1 MAILIDEKKR
11 VLVQGITGREGRAR
25 TRLMREYGT
34 NVVGG
39 VTPGKGGQSVLGVPV
54 FNTPQE
60 AVNSLGNIDVSVVFV
75 PAAGVK
81 DAAISAIEAGIKLAV
96 LVPDR
101 VPVWDAMEIAA
112 AAKAN
117 DAMFL
122 GPNTLGALSPG
133 KAVVGMIGGR
143 AESARQWFKP
153 GVPKGVGVISRSG
166 GMASSTGYY
175 LGQAGV
181 RLSSIVHIG
190 GDAVIGIRLPDA
202 ALMFEADP
210 LTEAIVIFGEIGSS
224 QEEELSQLIADR
236 KITKP
241 VIAYIGGKAAREGT
255 RFSHAGA
262 IIEGGRGTHAGKV
275 KALREAG
282 ATVVDAF
289 GELPGA
295 VVAILEQIKGQSL
308 MSEADKKAVWHSGI
322 TRIQPNKVAVRGYDI
337 AELMGHVSFGAAV
350 YLILTGELP
359 SPAIARLMDAILVSS
374 IDHGATPPS
383 ALSARN
389 VASTGATL
397 SASVAAGI
405 MSINRH
411 HGGAIEDCAR
421 QLKAIAD
428 RAARDSISLEEA
440 ATRTLRT
447 MSEAGERMSGF
458 GHRVHTKDPR
468 TARLFELARE
478 AGVDGVHMQAARAVE
493 KAFADAK
500 KSLPINVDGAIGAIL
515 ADLGMNPA
523 AFNGIFMIARTP
535 GLIAHVIEEQTREK
549 PTGPLSLRHAM
560 RSRPPSARTTCS
572 TSPAA
577 RPPTLR
583 RPCTTRS
590 RAITTRPTPGATSLR
605 CLSPSARPLP
615 ARANGKIYVAG
626 GFIGGTSVTNALRI
640 YDIAT
645 NTWTSGAN
653 MPTSPGVEAAAAAV
667 VNGKFYVMG
676 GDDFTNGLNTTFI
689 YDIATN
695 TWTTG
700 ATLPD
705 SRTNTY
711 GTASNGL
718 IYVYGGVI
726 LPAFTTTDTLLRYDP
741 VANSWTNLGSAGTAG
756 LRQLRR
762 HLAFRHGPTADHRR
776 RGLHWCLHHRH
787 PHLHHQRRYVQRR
800 PGDDR
805 QPRRARAGHPA

>member
-39 VTPGKGGQSVLGVPV
+39 VTPGKGGQTVLGVPV

-101 VPVWDAMEIAA
+101 VPVWAAMEIAA

-117 DAMFL
+117 NAMFL

-181 RLSSIVHIG
+181 RISSIVHIG

-224 QEEELSQLIADR
+224 QEEELAQLIAAR

-275 KALREAG
+275 KALRAAG
-282 ATVVDAF
+282 ATVVEAF

-295 VVAILEQIKGQSL
+295 VVTILEQIKGQSL
-308 MSEADKKAVWHSGI
+308 MSEAEKKAVWHSGI
-322 TRIQPNKVAVRGYDI
+322 TRIEPNKVAVRGYNI
-337 AELMGHVSFGAAV
+337 AELMGRVSFGAAV

-359 SPAIARLMDAILVSS
+359 SPAVARLMDAILVSS

-383 ALSARN
+383 ALAART
-389 VASTGATL
+389 VASTGASL
-397 SASVAAGI
+397 SQAVAAGI
-405 MSINRH
+405 MSINKH
-411 HGGAIEDCAR
+411 HGGAIEDGAR
-421 QLKAIAD
+421 YLGSLLANAQSQRRPIGAVAADEVSRIKAAGD
-428 RAARDSISLEEA
+428 RIP
-440 ATRTLRT
+440 
-447 MSEAGERMSGF
+447 GF
-458 GHRVHTKDPR
+458 GHR
-468 TARLFELARE
+468 
-478 AGVDGVHMQAARAVE
+478 
-493 KAFADAK
+493 
-500 KSLPINVDGAIGAIL
+500 
-515 ADLGMNPA
+515 
-523 AFNGIFMIARTP
+523 
-535 GLIAHVIEEQTREK
+535 
-549 PTGPLSLRHAM
+549 
-560 RSRPPSARTTCS
+560 
-572 TSPAA
+572 
-577 RPPTLR
+577 
-583 RPCTTRS
+583 
-590 RAITTRPTPGATSLR
+590 
-605 CLSPSARPLP
+605 
-615 ARANGKIYVAG
+615 
-626 GFIGGTSVTNALRI
+626 
-640 YDIAT
+640 
-645 NTWTSGAN
+645 
-653 MPTSPGVEAAAAAV
+653 
-667 VNGKFYVMG
+667 
-676 GDDFTNGLNTTFI
+676 
-689 YDIATN
+689 
-695 TWTTG
+695 
-700 ATLPD
+700 
-705 SRTNTY
+705 
-711 GTASNGL
+711 
-718 IYVYGGVI
+718 
-726 LPAFTTTDTLLRYDP
+726 
-741 VANSWTNLGSAGTAG
+741 
-756 LRQLRR
+756 
-762 HLAFRHGPTADHRR
+762 
-776 RGLHWCLHHRH
+776 
-787 PHLHHQRRYVQRR
+787 
-800 PGDDR
+800 
-805 QPRRARAGHPA
+805 

>member
-1 MAILIDEKKR
+1 MAILIDETKR

-34 NVVGG
+34 NVVAG
-39 VTPGKGGQSVLGVPV
+39 VTPGKGGQSVLDVPV
-54 FNTPQE
+54 FNTPQD
-60 AVNSLGNIDVSVVFV
+60 AVNSLRKIDISVLFV

-81 DAAISAIEAGIKLAV
+81 DAAISAIEAGVKLAV

-117 DAMFL
+117 DATFL
-122 GPNTLGALSPG
+122 GPNTLGVLSPG
-133 KAVVGMIGGR
+133 KGVVGMIGGR

-175 LGQAGV
+175 LGQSGV
-181 RLSSIVHIG
+181 RISTIVHIG

-202 ALMFEADP
+202 ALMFEQDP

-224 QEEELSQLIADR
+224 QEEELAQLIIDR
-236 KITKP
+236 RVTKP

-275 KALREAG
+275 KALREAR

-289 GELPGA
+289 GELPDA
-295 VVAILEQIKGQSL
+295 VVQILKKLKGESL
-308 MSEADKKAVWHSGI
+308 MSEADKNAVWNTAI

-337 AELMGHVSFGAAV
+337 AELMGRVSFGAAV

-359 SPAIARLMDAILVSS
+359 SPTVARLMDAILVSS

-383 ALSARN
+383 ALAARS

-428 RAARDSISLEEA
+428 RATRESIPMDEA
-440 ATRTLRT
+440 AARTVAAMR
-447 MSEAGERMSGF
+447 EAGERMPGF
-458 GHRVHTKDPR
+458 GHRLHTKDPR
-468 TARLFELARE
+468 TTRLFELARE

-493 KAFADAK
+493 KAFTDAK

-523 AFNGIFMIARTP
+523 ALNGIFMIARTP
-535 GLIAHVIEEQTREK
+535 GLVAHVIEEQTRER
-549 PTGPLSLRHAM
+549 PM
-560 RSRPPSARTTCS
+560 R
-572 TSPAA
+572 
-577 RPPTLR
+577 
-583 RPCTTRS
+583 
-590 RAITTRPTPGATSLR
+590 
-605 CLSPSARPLP
+605 
-615 ARANGKIYVAG
+615 
-626 GFIGGTSVTNALRI
+626 RI
-640 YDIAT
+640 
-645 NTWTSGAN
+645 
-653 MPTSPGVEAAAAAV
+653 
-667 VNGKFYVMG
+667 
-676 GDDFTNGLNTTFI
+676 
-689 YDIATN
+689 
-695 TWTTG
+695 
-700 ATLPD
+700 
-705 SRTNTY
+705 
-711 GTASNGL
+711 
-718 IYVYGGVI
+718 
-726 LPAFTTTDTLLRYDP
+726 DP
-741 VANSWTNLGSAGTAG
+741 VN
-756 LRQLRR
+756 
-762 HLAFRHGPTADHRR
+762 HGYDGP
-776 RGLHWCLHHRH
+776 
-787 PHLHHQRRYVQRR
+787 P
-800 PGDDR
+800 
-805 QPRRARAGHPA
+805 PRKISS

>member
-1 MAILIDEKKR
+1 MAILIDDKKR

-34 NVVGG
+34 NVVAG
-39 VTPGKGGQSVLGVPV
+39 VTPGKGGQNVLGVPV

-60 AVNSLGNIDVSVVFV
+60 AVQSLGKIDVSVVFV

-81 DAAISAIEAGIKLAV
+81 NAAISAIEAGIKLAV

-181 RLSSIVHIG
+181 RLSTIVHIG

-202 ALMFEADP
+202 ALMFEDDP
-210 LTEAIVIFGEIGSS
+210 VTEAIVIFGEIGSS
-224 QEEELSQLIADR
+224 QEEELAQMIANR

-282 ATVVDAF
+282 AIVVDAF
-289 GELPGA
+289 GELPDA
-295 VVAILEQIKGQSL
+295 VVQNLKKIKGQSL
-308 MSEADKKAVWHSGI
+308 MSEAEKNAVWHSAI
-322 TRIQPNKVAVRGYDI
+322 TRTEPNKVAVRGYDI
-337 AELMGHVSFGAAV
+337 AELMGRMSFGAAV

-359 SPAIARLMDAILVSS
+359 AAAIARLMDAILVSS

-383 ALSARN
+383 ALAART

-405 MSINRH
+405 ASINRH

-428 RAARDSISLEEA
+428 RAARESISIDEA
-440 ATRTLRT
+440 AAGTLAAMR
-447 MSEAGERMSGF
+447 EAGERMPGF
-458 GHRVHTKDPR
+458 GHRLHTKDPR

-500 KSLPINVDGAIGAIL
+500 KALPINVDGAIGAIL

-523 AFNGIFMIARTP
+523 AFNGIFMTARTP
-535 GLIAHVIEEQTREK
+535 GLVAHVIEEQTRER
-549 PTGPLSLRHAM
+549 PM
-560 RSRPPSARTTCS
+560 R
-572 TSPAA
+572 
-577 RPPTLR
+577 
-583 RPCTTRS
+583 
-590 RAITTRPTPGATSLR
+590 
-605 CLSPSARPLP
+605 
-615 ARANGKIYVAG
+615 
-626 GFIGGTSVTNALRI
+626 RI
-640 YDIAT
+640 
-645 NTWTSGAN
+645 
-653 MPTSPGVEAAAAAV
+653 
-667 VNGKFYVMG
+667 
-676 GDDFTNGLNTTFI
+676 
-689 YDIATN
+689 
-695 TWTTG
+695 
-700 ATLPD
+700 
-705 SRTNTY
+705 
-711 GTASNGL
+711 
-718 IYVYGGVI
+718 
-726 LPAFTTTDTLLRYDP
+726 DP
-741 VANSWTNLGSAGTAG
+741 VN
-756 LRQLRR
+756 
-762 HLAFRHGPTADHRR
+762 HGYDGP
-776 RGLHWCLHHRH
+776 
-787 PHLHHQRRYVQRR
+787 R
-800 PGDDR
+800 PRKLSDE
-805 QPRRARAGHPA
+805 

>member
-1 MAILIDEKKR
+1 MAILIDEKKC

-34 NVVGG
+34 NVVAG
-39 VTPGKGGQSVLGVPV
+39 VTPDKGGQTVLGVPV

-60 AVNSLGNIDVSVVFV
+60 AVDSLGKIDISVLFV

-81 DAAISAIEAGIKLAV
+81 NAAISAIDAGIKLTV

-117 DAMFL
+117 GAMFL

-133 KAVVGMIGGR
+133 KGVIGMIGGR
-143 AESARQWFKP
+143 AESARQWFKL
-153 GVPKGVGVISRSG
+153 GIPKGVGVISRSG

-181 RLSSIVHIG
+181 RLSTIVHIG
-190 GDAVIGIRLPDA
+190 GDAVLGLRIPDA

-210 LTEAIVIFGEIGSS
+210 STEAVVVFGEIGSS
-224 QEEELSQLIADR
+224 QEEELAELIRDR
-236 KITKP
+236 KVTKP

-289 GELPGA
+289 GELPDA
-295 VVAILEQIKGQSL
+295 VVKILKQMKGQSL
-308 MSEADKKAVWHSGI
+308 MSEADRKATWNTAI
-322 TRIQPNKVAVRGYDI
+322 TRVEPNRVGVRGYDI
-337 AELMGHVSFGAAV
+337 AELMGRVSFGAAV

-383 ALSARN
+383 ALAART

-411 HGGAIEDCAR
+411 HGGAIENCAR

-428 RAARDSISLEEA
+428 RSVRDSISMDEA
-440 ATRTLRT
+440 ATRTLAT
-447 MSEAGERMSGF
+447 MREKGERMPGF
-458 GHRVHTKDPR
+458 GHRLHTKDPR

-478 AGVDGVHMQAARAVE
+478 AGIDGAHMQAARAVE

-515 ADLGMNPA
+515 ADLRMNPA
-523 AFNGIFMIARTP
+523 AFNGVFMIARTP
-535 GLIAHVIEEQTREK
+535 GLIAHVLEEQTREK
-549 PTGPLSLRHAM
+549 PMRRIDPVNHGYDGPAP
-560 RSRPPSARTTCS
+560 RSMP
-572 TSPAA
+572 
-577 RPPTLR
+577 
-583 RPCTTRS
+583 
-590 RAITTRPTPGATSLR
+590 
-605 CLSPSARPLP
+605 
-615 ARANGKIYVAG
+615 
-626 GFIGGTSVTNALRI
+626 GTS
-640 YDIAT
+640 
-645 NTWTSGAN
+645 
-653 MPTSPGVEAAAAAV
+653 
-667 VNGKFYVMG
+667 
-676 GDDFTNGLNTTFI
+676 
-689 YDIATN
+689 
-695 TWTTG
+695 
-700 ATLPD
+700 
-705 SRTNTY
+705 
-711 GTASNGL
+711 AS
-718 IYVYGGVI
+718 
-726 LPAFTTTDTLLRYDP
+726 
-741 VANSWTNLGSAGTAG
+741 
-756 LRQLRR
+756 
-762 HLAFRHGPTADHRR
+762 
-776 RGLHWCLHHRH
+776 
-787 PHLHHQRRYVQRR
+787 
-800 PGDDR
+800 
-805 QPRRARAGHPA
+805 

>member
-117 DAMFL
+117 GAMFL

-133 KAVVGMIGGR
+133 KAVIGMIGGR

-153 GVPKGVGVISRSG
+153 GMPKGVGVISRSG

-181 RLSSIVHIG
+181 RISTVVHIG

-202 ALMFEADP
+202 ALMFEVDP

-224 QEEELSQLIADR
+224 QEEELAQLIVDR

-241 VIAYIGGKAAREGT
+241 VIVYIGGKAAREGT

-289 GELPGA
+289 GDLPGA
-295 VVAILEQIKGQSL
+295 VVKILEQTEGESL
-308 MSEADKKAVWHSGI
+308 MSETEKNASWFTAI
-322 TRIQPNKVAVRGYDI
+322 TRVEPNKVAVRGYDI
-337 AELMGHVSFGAAV
+337 AELMGRVPFGAAV

-359 SPAIARLMDAILVSS
+359 SPAVARLMDAILVSS

-383 ALSARN
+383 ALAART

-397 SASVAAGI
+397 SASVAAGV

-428 RAARDSISLEEA
+428 CAAHESISLDEA
-440 ATRTLRT
+440 AARTLAT
-447 MSEAGERMSGF
+447 MREAGERMSGF
-458 GHRVHTKDPR
+458 GHRLHSKDPR

-478 AGVDGVHMQAARAVE
+478 AGVDGVHMQAARTVE

-535 GLIAHVIEEQTREK
+535 GLIAHVIEEQTRER
-549 PTGPLSLRHAM
+549 PM
-560 RSRPPSARTTCS
+560 R
-572 TSPAA
+572 
-577 RPPTLR
+577 
-583 RPCTTRS
+583 
-590 RAITTRPTPGATSLR
+590 
-605 CLSPSARPLP
+605 
-615 ARANGKIYVAG
+615 
-626 GFIGGTSVTNALRI
+626 RI
-640 YDIAT
+640 
-645 NTWTSGAN
+645 
-653 MPTSPGVEAAAAAV
+653 
-667 VNGKFYVMG
+667 
-676 GDDFTNGLNTTFI
+676 
-689 YDIATN
+689 
-695 TWTTG
+695 
-700 ATLPD
+700 
-705 SRTNTY
+705 
-711 GTASNGL
+711 
-718 IYVYGGVI
+718 
-726 LPAFTTTDTLLRYDP
+726 DP
-741 VANSWTNLGSAGTAG
+741 VN
-756 LRQLRR
+756 
-762 HLAFRHGPTADHRR
+762 HGYDGP
-776 RGLHWCLHHRH
+776 
-787 PHLHHQRRYVQRR
+787 P
-800 PGDDR
+800 
-805 QPRRARAGHPA
+805 PRSLSEKRSE

>member
-34 NVVGG
+34 NVVAG
-39 VTPGKGGQSVLGVPV
+39 VTPDKGGQSVLGVPV

-60 AVNSLGNIDVSVVFV
+60 AVNSLGKIDISVLFV

-81 DAAISAIEAGIKLAV
+81 DAAISAIDAGIKLTV

-112 AAKAN
+112 AAKTN
-117 DAMFL
+117 GAMFL

-133 KAVVGMIGGR
+133 KGVVGMIGGR

-153 GVPKGVGVISRSG
+153 GIPKGVGVISRSG

-181 RLSSIVHIG
+181 RLSTIVHIG
-190 GDAVIGIRLPDA
+190 GDAVLGIRIPDA

-210 LTEAIVIFGEIGSS
+210 FTEAIVIFGEIGSS
-224 QEEELSQLIADR
+224 QEEELAQLIVDR
-236 KITKP
+236 RVTKP
-241 VIAYIGGKAAREGT
+241 VIAYVGGKAAREGT

-289 GELPGA
+289 GELPDA
-295 VVAILEQIKGQSL
+295 VAQILRRMKGESL
-308 MSEADKKAVWHSGI
+308 MSEADKKAVWNTAI
-322 TRIQPNKVAVRGYDI
+322 TRVEPNKVAVRGYNI
-337 AELMGHVSFGAAV
+337 AGLMGQVSFGSAV
-350 YLILTGELP
+350 YLILTRELP
-359 SPAIARLMDAILVSS
+359 SPAVARLMDAILVSS

-383 ALSARN
+383 ALAART

-397 SASVAAGI
+397 SAAVAAGI

-428 RAARDSISLEEA
+428 RSVCESISMDEA
-440 ATRTLRT
+440 ATRTLAT
-447 MSEAGERMSGF
+447 MREAGERMPGF
-458 GHRVHTKDPR
+458 GHRLHTKDPR
-468 TARLFELARE
+468 TVRLFELARE
-478 AGVDGVHMQAARAVE
+478 AGIDGAHMQAARAVE

-549 PTGPLSLRHAM
+549 PM
-560 RSRPPSARTTCS
+560 R
-572 TSPAA
+572 
-577 RPPTLR
+577 
-583 RPCTTRS
+583 
-590 RAITTRPTPGATSLR
+590 
-605 CLSPSARPLP
+605 
-615 ARANGKIYVAG
+615 
-626 GFIGGTSVTNALRI
+626 RI
-640 YDIAT
+640 
-645 NTWTSGAN
+645 
-653 MPTSPGVEAAAAAV
+653 
-667 VNGKFYVMG
+667 
-676 GDDFTNGLNTTFI
+676 
-689 YDIATN
+689 
-695 TWTTG
+695 
-700 ATLPD
+700 
-705 SRTNTY
+705 
-711 GTASNGL
+711 
-718 IYVYGGVI
+718 
-726 LPAFTTTDTLLRYDP
+726 DP
-741 VANSWTNLGSAGTAG
+741 VK
-756 LRQLRR
+756 
-762 HLAFRHGPTADHRR
+762 HGYDGPA
-776 RGLHWCLHHRH
+776 
-787 PHLHHQRRYVQRR
+787 
-800 PGDDR
+800 
-805 QPRRARAGHPA
+805 PRKVS